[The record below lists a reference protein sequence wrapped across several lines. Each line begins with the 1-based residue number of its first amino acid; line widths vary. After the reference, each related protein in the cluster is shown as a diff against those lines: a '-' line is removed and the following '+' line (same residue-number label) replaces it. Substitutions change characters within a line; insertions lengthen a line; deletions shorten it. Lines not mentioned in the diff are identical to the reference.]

1 MDLMSRTDLFDRLEQ
16 RGTFSEPEAAG
27 MVYNL
32 LVAVRFIAGVPR
44 RTVGGVSGEGA
55 RSGGRQYIAKHTTN
69 D

>member
-32 LVAVRFIAGVPR
+32 LVAVRFMLGVSR
-44 RTVGGVSGEGA
+44 RTVGGGVSGETRYREA
-55 RSGGRQYIAKHTTN
+55 YHRNFSEHFI
-69 D
+69 